1 MKNVW
6 KSKWMIVAALVLV
19 TGLLFATT
27 ADVFAKSN
35 KLNEIKASAAAIEQ
49 EKQVLMYENYVRSVK
64 TERAEQFVEPMNL
77 VAAPLA
83 QTAVENMP
91 EPEPEPEFIETFVEE
106 NYDAPQAEEEDQS
119 PAGDKDASYDEYY
132 TADQLRFLGEIYA
145 GGWRWTWY
153 SQNVLPGGGLSIPGR
168 HVDENGYICDEN
180 DRICLASEDLAYGTV
195 VSTPFGKEGCVY
207 DCGCAYGTLD
217 VYVDF

>member
-1 MKNVW
+1 MV
-6 KSKWMIVAALVLV
+6 VAALVLI

-27 ADVFAKSN
+27 ADVFAKN
-35 KLNEIKASAAAIEQ
+35 KEYNETKEAAAQIEHAKQLQLRENYIRTVRQ
-49 EKQVLMYENYVRSVK
+49 EK
-64 TERAEQFVEPMNL
+64 AEQFVEPMNL

-83 QTAVENMP
+83 ETAVKNMP
-91 EPEPEPEFIETFVEE
+91 EPEPEVEFVEE
-106 NYDAPQAEEEDQS
+106 YVEETYEAPQAEEQAEEKS
-119 PAGDKDASYDEYY
+119 PAGNPDASYDEYY
-132 TADQLRFLGEIYA
+132 TADQLRFLGVIYA

-153 SQNVLPGGGLSIPGR
+153 SQNVLPGGGLTIPGR
-168 HVDENGYICDEN
+168 HVDENGFICDEN

-207 DCGCAYGTLD
+207 DCGCANGTLD